1 MLDAEKRSLL
11 ERAIEIEGEI
21 ILEEVLNIFGPDSY
35 IRVRPAEENGLLGVD
50 VLVNLVDSELPKGL
64 VAALVAARVKVRFEK
79 LMDEYERLQVL
90 RN

>member
-11 ERAIEIEGEI
+11 EQAIAVEQESIS
-21 ILEEVLNIFGPDSY
+21 EEMLNIFGPDSY
-35 IRVRPAEENGLLGVD
+35 IRVRLAEEDGLLGVD
-50 VLVNLVDSELPKGL
+50 VLVNLVDSKLPKSL
-64 VAALVAARVKVRFEK
+64 IAALVAARVKVRFEK

>member
-11 ERAIEIEGEI
+11 ERTIAVEQEI
-21 ILEEVLNIFGPDSY
+21 ISEEVLNIFGPDSY
-35 IRVRPAEENGLLGVD
+35 IQVRLAEEDGLLGVD
-50 VLVNLVDSELPKGL
+50 VLVNLVDSKLPKSL
-64 VAALVAARVKVRFEK
+64 IAALVAARVKVRFEK